1 MIKFVFEKLLLF
13 SRLFVLLPVIFGL
26 IGSISLFMTATYDMI
41 SLARNV
47 YFAFRHLQFSESLHN
62 ELVGNIIG
70 AVDLYL
76 VAIVLLI
83 FSFGLYELFVSD
95 IASKSGKNRLELPKT
110 LAIHSLDELKDK
122 LAKVIVMVLIVSF
135 FQRVIDIKYSTSLEM
150 FYFAISISAL
160 SVGVYLLKKEKKNKE
175 KSMMQ

>member
-41 SLARNV
+41 SLAKNI
-47 YFAFRHLQFSESLHN
+47 YLAFLHLNFPESLHN
-62 ELVGNIIG
+62 DLIGSIIG

-83 FSFGLYELFVSD
+83 FSFGLYELFISD
-95 IASKSGKNRLELPKT
+95 IASKSGKNRLELPKI

-122 LAKVIVMVLIVSF
+122 LAKVIVMVLIVNF
-135 FQRVIDIKYSTSLEM
+135 FQRVIDIKYSNGLEM
-150 FYFAISISAL
+150 LYFAISIAAL
-160 SVGVYLLKKEKKNKE
+160 SIGVYLLRKDKKAKEKTAAG
-175 KSMMQ
+175 